1 MTHAVGAKNPFLV
14 ALDTGRHPP
23 TARATPVGDITMPEE
38 CREALRRLRD
48 EIGRVRQQNNALQ
61 AQNED
66 LRKEI
71 KNLEEVIPYEE
82 QKSLE
87 ELEEGVRVFDNYK
100 KEIRDV
106 FELYSRGPQN
116 LQEEQW
122 LRIKNDYTGY
132 REYLLMMRRHLE
144 RIKERRHLERIKER
158 HMTDKINE
166 FSDIIASFDYI
177 NEGPV
182 SDLMAPTMDMDL

>member
-1 MTHAVGAKNPFLV
+1 
-14 ALDTGRHPP
+14 
-23 TARATPVGDITMPEE
+23 
-38 CREALRRLRD
+38 
-48 EIGRVRQQNNALQ
+48 
-61 AQNED
+61 
-66 LRKEI
+66 
-71 KNLEEVIPYEE
+71 
-82 QKSLE
+82 
-87 ELEEGVRVFDNYK
+87 
-100 KEIRDV
+100 
-106 FELYSRGPQN
+106 

-132 REYLLMMRRHLE
+132 REYLLMM
-144 RIKERRHLERIKER
+144 RRHLERIKER